1 MKVILLQDVKGT
13 GKKGEIKEVAEG
25 YAQNF
30 LLKRKLALPA
40 SDGNLNTLKDQKERD
55 ERKKEAEVESA
66 KELAKKLEGL
76 KVVISAKSGDGGRLF
91 GAVSSKQV
99 AEELKKQHQVKVEKK
114 KLVLAEPIRTLGFT
128 QIPVKLHPKV
138 TATLQVQVVEQK

>member
-25 YAQNF
+25 YAHNF

-40 SDGNLNTLKDQKERD
+40 SDGNLNTLEDQRQRD
-55 ERKKEAEVESA
+55 ERKKEAELEVA
-66 KELAKKLEGL
+66 KELAKKLEEL
-76 KVVISAKSGDGGRLF
+76 KVVISAKAGEGGRLF

-99 AEELKKQHQVKVEKK
+99 AEELKKQHQVKIEKK
-114 KLVLAEPIRTLGFT
+114 KLVLPEPIRTLGFT
-128 QIPVKLHPKV
+128 QVPVKLHSKV